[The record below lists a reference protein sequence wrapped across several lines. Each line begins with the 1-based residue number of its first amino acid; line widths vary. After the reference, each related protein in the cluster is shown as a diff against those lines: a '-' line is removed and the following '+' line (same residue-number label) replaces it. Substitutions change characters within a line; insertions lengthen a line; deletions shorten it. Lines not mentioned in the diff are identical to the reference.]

1 VIFAKILV
9 RPGHRVLVL
18 EVACPLNEI
27 DFFLTF
33 WAKTIDPVLLGD
45 NRLQTLSIDFG
56 IILYFLHKFHKA

>member
-33 WAKTIDPVLLGD
+33 WAKTIDPILLGD
-45 NRLQTLSIDFG
+45 N
-56 IILYFLHKFHKA
+56 